1 MSILLES
8 LGFASSI
15 PTEQVELVMDH
26 LNKEKETKKLKQ
38 AKQLQKL

>member
-8 LGFASSI
+8 LGFTTSI
-15 PTEQVELVMDH
+15 PTEQAELVMDH
-26 LNKEKETKKLKQ
+26 HNNEKETKNLKQ